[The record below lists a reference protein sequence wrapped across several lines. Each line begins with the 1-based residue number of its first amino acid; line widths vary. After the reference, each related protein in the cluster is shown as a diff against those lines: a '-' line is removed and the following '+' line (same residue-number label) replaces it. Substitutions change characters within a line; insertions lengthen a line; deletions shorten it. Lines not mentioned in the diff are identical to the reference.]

1 MRSSPKPNRSSLR
14 SGSKNTLKKEDEV
27 SDVVISPTFLIAGAP
42 TATLLT
48 RVRRWHRDREEA
60 PDEGAQEVAGVGEV
74 GAVRTT
80 RARSV

>member
-1 MRSSPKPNRSSLR
+1 MPIKMRNEMSSRVVAY
-14 SGSKNTLKKEDEV
+14 SKTA
-27 SDVVISPTFLIAGAP
+27 TP